1 MNDLAF
7 DDAGEPV
14 PAVEFDW
21 QALDP
26 ADARDFKRELL
37 LEALSDRYQKGKRDT
52 LPAVLA
58 ALVDGHH
65 DQQAILARLA
75 GALWKTGLMP
85 LSEAARLAKKSTRQI
100 RRAGADFRFAMSRTH
115 DSKP

>member
-1 MNDLAF
+1 MDGAF
-7 DDAGEPV
+7 DDHGKVV
-14 PAVEFDW
+14 PTEEFDW

-37 LEALSDRYQKGKRDT
+37 LEALSERYQRGKMDT
-52 LPAVLA
+52 LPAVLS
-58 ALVDGHH
+58 ALVDGHR
-65 DQQAILARLA
+65 DPQAILARLA
-75 GALWKTGLMP
+75 GALWKTGMMP
-85 LSEAARLAKKSTRQI
+85 LAEASRLAKKSTRQI